1 MALIS
6 PRLKTPFLGFELENP
21 FILSASPSTDEL
33 TIARRGLNAG
43 WAGLVLKTTSLET
56 TKVDLAY
63 PMMSA
68 FGDGAIAGMG
78 NIDLISAYHIKEIA
92 NRVVAL
98 KKEFPTK
105 LIAASIMS
113 DSKEGWQK
121 LVTILKGAGADLIE
135 CSFSCPQGNVGEDAG
150 NRGAAPAMLAQSAA
164 ATERVAGWV
173 KEAAGDLPV
182 LIKIT
187 PQVTDIAA
195 IAEAVRRS
203 GCDGVT
209 ASNSVPGLMGISLD
223 TLRPIPNVGGY
234 STYSGLTG
242 PGIKP
247 ITLRAVAEIAR
258 NVPGLAIS
266 GNGGVM
272 NWRDAVELLAVGAG
286 NVQICT
292 AVMLHGFG
300 IIDDMMSGLNNYLE
314 DKRLNSVTDL
324 IGVALPYITDHDS
337 LPRQKVRSFVVEERC
352 IGCGRCYIACRD
364 GGHEAIEWNQ
374 ETRRPHIPIDKCV
387 GCGLCLLTQPVA
399 GCLELRIAD
408 CGMGGAESPA

>member
-1 MALIS
+1 MKPS
-6 PRLKTPFLGFELENP
+6 TSRLKTPFLGFNLENP

-68 FGDGAIAGMG
+68 FGDNGAVAGMG
-78 NIDLISAYHIKEIA
+78 NIDLISAYHIKEVA
-92 NRVVAL
+92 SRVAAL
-98 KKEFPTK
+98 KHEFPDK

-135 CSFSCPQGNVGEDAG
+135 CSFSCPQGNVGEDP
-150 NRGAAPAMLAQSAA
+150 RKMLAQSAA

-187 PQVTDIAA
+187 PQVTDIVA
-195 IAEAVRRS
+195 IAEAVKRS

-209 ASNSVPGLMGISLD
+209 ASNSVPALMGIALD

-242 PGIKP
+242 AAIKP

-258 NVPGLAIS
+258 HVPGLIIS
-266 GNGGVM
+266 GNGGIM
-272 NWRDAVELLAVGAG
+272 NWRDSVELLAVGAG

-300 IIDDMMSGLNNYLE
+300 IIEDLTSGLYNYLE
-314 DKRLNSVTDL
+314 DMRFNSVTDL
-324 IGVALPYITDHDS
+324 IGVSLPYITDHDS

-364 GGHEAIEWNQ
+364 GGHEAITWDDDR
-374 ETRRPHIPIDKCV
+374 RRPSVALDKCV
-387 GCGLCLLTQPVA
+387 GCGLCLLTQPVPE
-399 GCLELRIAD
+399 CLELRQV
-408 CGMGGAESPA
+408 E